1 MDRAMVH
8 AGSINETTSINLAVI
23 GFVRA
28 THTKWVALLFG
39 VYNSLHMSLSELLT
53 TFANNL
59 LPILLVGG
67 AGFTLGKF
75 LTVDSRSLGR
85 VVFYVFSP
93 LLIFDLMI
101 KSELNLKQAL
111 TTVVYTASVIA
122 VMGFLAFI
130 FGKLFRLEKSYLLAV
145 ILTVAFG
152 NTGNYG
158 LPLVKF
164 SFGDDALAVASIFYV
179 TTTILFNT
187 VGVVI
192 ASIGHMDLKSA
203 VLGLFKLPSI
213 YGVVLA
219 LIIKA
224 LSFQLPLPISR
235 TIEIAANCAI
245 PVMLI
250 LLGLE
255 LTRIQWSHNFRALG
269 LGVAAKLLLGPLVGL
284 LLAKLYGMQG
294 SVYQGNILEAA
305 MPAAVATT
313 VVAAEYRLEPALVTA
328 IVFLGTAL
336 SPLTLTPLIVYL
348 AR

>member
-1 MDRAMVH
+1 MIFGGYNFATM
-8 AGSINETTSINLAVI
+8 SFNELI
-23 GFVRA
+23 
-28 THTKWVALLFG
+28 
-39 VYNSLHMSLSELLT
+39 T

-59 LPILLVGG
+59 FPILLVSS
-67 AGFTLGKF
+67 AGFVLGKL

-93 LLIFDLMI
+93 LLVFDLMI
-101 KSELNLKQAL
+101 KSELSLRQAL
-111 TTVVYTASVIA
+111 TTVGYTISVIA
-122 VMGFLAFI
+122 VMGSLAFI
-130 FGKLFRLEKSYLLAV
+130 FGKLFRLEKPYLLAV

-164 SFGDDALAVASIFYV
+164 AFGDDSLAVASLFYV

-203 VLGLFKLPSI
+203 VLGLFRLPSI
-213 YGVVLA
+213 YGVALA
-219 LIIKA
+219 LIIKGLA
-224 LSFQLPLPISR
+224 IQLPLPISR
-235 TIEIAANCAI
+235 TIEIAANGAI

-255 LTRIQWSHNFRALG
+255 LTRIEWSHSFRALG

-284 LLAKLYGMQG
+284 ALASLFGMQG
-294 SVYQGNILEAA
+294 HVRQGNVLEAA

-313 VVAAEYRLEPALVTA
+313 VVATEYKLEPSLVTA
-328 IVFLGTAL
+328 IVFFGTAL
-336 SPLTLTPLIVYL
+336 SPLTLTPLIVFL

>member
-1 MDRAMVH
+1 M
-8 AGSINETTSINLAVI
+8 SFNELI
-23 GFVRA
+23 
-28 THTKWVALLFG
+28 
-39 VYNSLHMSLSELLT
+39 T

-59 LPILLVGG
+59 LPIILVAG
-67 AGFTLGKF
+67 AGFALGKL

-93 LLIFDLMI
+93 LLVFDLMV
-101 KSELNLKQAL
+101 KSQLNLRQAL
-111 TTVVYTASVIA
+111 TTVGYTSCVIL
-122 VMGFLAFI
+122 VLGILAFLL
-130 FGKLFRLEKSYLLAV
+130 GKLFQLERTAMLAV

-164 SFGDDALAVASIFYV
+164 AFGDDALAVASLFYV

-192 ASIGHMDLKSA
+192 ASLGHTDLKSA
-203 VLGLFKLPSI
+203 LLGLFKVPVV
-213 YGVVLA
+213 YGVILA
-219 LIIKA
+219 LLIKGIGI
-224 LSFQLPLPISR
+224 QLPLPLAR
-235 TIEIAANCAI
+235 TIEIAANGAI

-255 LTRIQWSHNFRALG
+255 LTRIEWSHSFRAI
-269 LGVAAKLLLGPLVGL
+269 GVGVFAKLLLGPIIGI
-284 LLAKLYGMQG
+284 LLANLFGLQGHDRQG
-294 SVYQGNILEAA
+294 SIIEAA

-313 VVAAEYRLEPALVTA
+313 VVATEYKLQPSLVTA

-336 SPLTLTPLIVYL
+336 SPLTLTPLLVYL
-348 AR
+348 GR

>member
-1 MDRAMVH
+1 M
-8 AGSINETTSINLAVI
+8 SINELI
-23 GFVRA
+23 
-28 THTKWVALLFG
+28 
-39 VYNSLHMSLSELLT
+39 T

-67 AGFTLGKF
+67 AGFLLGKF

-93 LLIFDLMI
+93 LLVFDLMI
-101 KSELNLKQAL
+101 KSKLNLGQAL
-111 TTVVYTASVIA
+111 TTVGYTASVIA
-122 VMGFLAFI
+122 IMGLLAFLLS
-130 FGKLFRLEKSYLLAV
+130 KLLKLERPYMLAV

-164 SFGDDALAVASIFYV
+164 AFGNDALAVASIYYV

-187 VGVVI
+187 VGVII
-192 ASIGHMDLKSA
+192 ASLGHMDLKSA
-203 VLGLFKLPSI
+203 VQGIFKLPI
-213 YGVVLA
+213 VYGVLLA
-219 LIIKA
+219 ILVKA
-224 LSFQLPLPISR
+224 AGIELPLPISR
-235 TIEIAANCAI
+235 TIEIAANGAI
-245 PVMLI
+245 PVMLV

-269 LGVAAKLLLGPLVGL
+269 LGVLAKLLLAPLIGL
-284 LLAKLYGMQG
+284 LFAGLFGLEHTARQA
-294 SVYQGNILEAA
+294 SVLEAS

-313 VVAAEYRLEPALVTA
+313 VVATEYRLEPSLVTA

-336 SPLTLTPLIVYL
+336 SPLTLTPLLVYL

>member
-1 MDRAMVH
+1 M
-8 AGSINETTSINLAVI
+8 SFNELI
-23 GFVRA
+23 
-28 THTKWVALLFG
+28 
-39 VYNSLHMSLSELLT
+39 T

-59 LPILLVGG
+59 LPILLVSG
-67 AGFTLGKF
+67 AGFALGK
-75 LTVDSRSLGR
+75 LLSIDSRSLGR

-93 LLIFDLMI
+93 LLVFDLMV
-101 KSELNLKQAL
+101 KSQLNLRQAI
-111 TTVVYTASVIA
+111 TTVGYTASVIL
-122 VMGFLAFI
+122 VLGILAFLL
-130 FGKLFRLEKSYLLAV
+130 GRLFQLERTALLAV

-164 SFGDDALAVASIFYV
+164 AFGDDALAVASLFYV

-192 ASIGHMDLKSA
+192 ASLGHMDLKSA
-203 VLGLFKLPSI
+203 LLGLFKVPVV
-213 YGVVLA
+213 YGVILA
-219 LIIKA
+219 LLIKG
-224 LSFQLPLPISR
+224 LNIHMPLPLSR
-235 TIEIAANCAI
+235 TIEIAANGAI

-255 LTRIQWSHNFRALG
+255 LTRIEWSHSFRAI
-269 LGVAAKLLLGPLVGL
+269 GVGVFAKLLLGPVVGI
-284 LLAKLYGMQG
+284 LLASLFGLQGHTRQG
-294 SVYQGNILEAA
+294 SVIEAA

-313 VVAAEYRLEPALVTA
+313 VVATEYKLQPSLVTA

-336 SPLTLTPLIVYL
+336 SPLTLTPLLVYL